1 MLEMLE
7 IFQKIGILLL
17 MSGWKKLNKEILIDT
32 LEDYEI
38 LHVRKVE
45 LQSQKDNYV

>member
-1 MLEMLE
+1 MVKTGYVRDVRDLSE
-7 IFQKIGILLL
+7 GWHLL

-38 LHVRKVE
+38 LHVKKIE
-45 LQSQKDNYV
+45 LQS